1 MQHSDAQLYNTQKF
15 ISSLILPMTGNIGL
29 NRRHHYNDQPYI
41 YKFYFKDIAHDVK
54 NLSHIKKTTK
64 HELTK
69 NNILKLLNNYLP
81 MTSY

>member
-54 NLSHIKKTTK
+54 NLSHIKK
-64 HELTK
+64 K
-69 NNILKLLNNYLP
+69 NNKTRVNQKQHP
-81 MTSY
+81 KTFE